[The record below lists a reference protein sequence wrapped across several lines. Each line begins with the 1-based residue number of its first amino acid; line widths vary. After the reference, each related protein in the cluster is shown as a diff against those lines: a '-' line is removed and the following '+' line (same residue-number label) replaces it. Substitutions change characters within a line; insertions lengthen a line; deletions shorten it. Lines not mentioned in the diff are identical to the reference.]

1 MTLYFIGLLVQLSY
15 IFYGGNLLGIR
26 LTKWHSRMNTDHNI
40 KSTFAWILV
49 LEFIDTFQTDLGH
62 GPVPVARKRP
72 GDEREEGEV

>member
-1 MTLYFIGLLVQLSY
+1 
-15 IFYGGNLLGIR
+15 
-26 LTKWHSRMNTDHNI
+26 MNTDHNI